1 LFTFS
6 DLRFGDEGKFRP
18 AGGPGEERYMARSVR
33 SEAEGSATGSIGTRI
48 DTMARQDRM
57 IAVGFTVA
65 MWVVLLFIYF
75 AVRPSVPS
83 AAVSVALILSL
94 LVLGIFNTASMVA
107 LIRSY
112 SKDKEFIYREDILNL
127 DRNRRQ
133 REALRAERGR

>member
-6 DLRFGDEGKFRP
+6 DLRFGDEGTFRP

-33 SEAEGSATGSIGTRI
+33 SEAEGSATGSIGSRI
-48 DTMARQDRM
+48 DTMASQDRM

-65 MWVVLLFIYF
+65 MWVVLLFTYF

-133 REALRAERGR
+133 REVLRAERGR

>member
-1 LFTFS
+1 VISGSRARESF
-6 DLRFGDEGKFRP
+6 DRRV
-18 AGGPGEERYMARSVR
+18 GPGEERDMVRSVR
-33 SEAEGSATGSIGTRI
+33 SEAEGSATGSIGSRI
-48 DTMARQDRM
+48 DTMASRDRM

-65 MWVVLLFIYF
+65 MWVVLLFTYF

-94 LVLGIFNTASMVA
+94 LVLGVFNTASMVA
-107 LIRSY
+107 MIRSY

-133 REALRAERGR
+133 RESLRAERGR

>member
-48 DTMARQDRM
+48 DTMASQDRM

-65 MWVVLLFIYF
+65 MWVVLLFTYF

-83 AAVSVALILSL
+83 AAVSVAMILSL

-133 REALRAERGR
+133 REVRRAERGR

>member
-1 LFTFS
+1 MFTFS

-94 LVLGIFNTASMVA
+94 LVLGVFNTASMVA

-133 REALRAERGR
+133 REVRRAERGR

>member
-1 LFTFS
+1 M
-6 DLRFGDEGKFRP
+6 
-18 AGGPGEERYMARSVR
+18 AGSVR
-33 SEAEGSATGSIGTRI
+33 SRAEGSAPGSMGSRI
-48 DTMARQDRM
+48 DTMASRDRM

-65 MWVVLLFIYF
+65 MWVVLLFTYF

-94 LVLGIFNTASMVA
+94 LVLGVFNTASMVA
-107 LIRSY
+107 MIRSY

>member
-1 LFTFS
+1 MFTFS

-18 AGGPGEERYMARSVR
+18 AGGPQEGRDMTRSVR

-48 DTMARQDRM
+48 DTRASQDRM

-65 MWVVLLFIYF
+65 MWVVLLFTYF

-83 AAVSVALILSL
+83 ASVSVALILSL

-133 REALRAERGR
+133 REVLRAERGR

>member
-1 LFTFS
+1 MT
-6 DLRFGDEGKFRP
+6 
-18 AGGPGEERYMARSVR
+18 RSVR

-133 REALRAERGR
+133 REVRRAERGP